1 MGKNS
6 IVSAGS
12 KSAKPYDG
20 RVVRGVK
27 GAVRPLFSRISI
39 ETPPALELVLADV
52 ARTFV
57 KSVHQEIIKRS
68 KGMIRRD
75 KAGKIVRRLSKE
87 DLLQIIHC
95 TSDWHRLVVACGYQS
110 VSVVTRGQLKKIL
123 DASASAKKTDELK
136 FF

>member
-6 IVSAGS
+6 IVASGS
-12 KSAKPYDG
+12 KSTKPYDG

-27 GAVRPLFSRISI
+27 GTLRPLFSRISI
-39 ETPPALELVLADV
+39 ATPPALERVLADV

-68 KGMIRRD
+68 KGLIRRD

-87 DLLQIIHC
+87 DLLQVIHC
-95 TSDWHRLVVACGYQS
+95 TAEWHRLIVACGYQS
-110 VSVVTRGQLKKIL
+110 VSVVTRGQLKKIV
-123 DASASAKKTDELK
+123 DASAIGKKANDPK